1 MTATLH
7 DDLLL
12 AKARKGDTRAF
23 GLLVERHEATVRGI
37 IGGMLGPEEVD
48 DIAQEVFLKFFRAL
62 NNFQGD
68 SQLGT
73 YLGRIAINTSLTA
86 IAKRKKRRW
95 LPWSKLEEYNAAEQ
109 ADNAQSPERAD
120 LRDTLQMAI
129 KKLPKDQRAVVVLRL
144 VEGYSVSETAKM
156 LDLPMGTVASRLSRA
171 QQALQQILK
180 PILNQ

>member
-1 MTATLH
+1 MTATFY
-7 DDLLL
+7 DDVLL

-37 IGGMLGPEEVD
+37 IGGMLGTEEVD
-48 DIAQEVFLKFFRAL
+48 DVAQEVFMKFYRAL
-62 NNFQGD
+62 ENFQGD
-68 SQLGT
+68 AALGT

-109 ADNAQSPERAD
+109 ADSSQSPDRAD
-120 LRDTLQMAI
+120 LRDTLQAA
-129 KKLPKDQRAVVVLRL
+129 LRQLHEDQRAVVVLRL

-156 LDLPMGTVASRLSRA
+156 LDVPMGTVASRLSRA
-171 QQALQQILK
+171 QKELQQILK
-180 PILNQ
+180 PILKQ